1 MIFEILRHTPLWVWG
16 LLAVLIGLGLTQWRD
31 REVTPARIVAMPLVL
46 GALGV
51 SMLWPALR
59 VMPISAALWLVCV
72 ALAFTAAA
80 RWLVPQ
86 GTRWN
91 AATQRLRVSGSGWP
105 MALILATFLLKY
117 AIGVFQAMQPVA
129 ASSPGFLVGLAVLSG
144 VLSGLWSGRAWAML
158 RLAGLGQAPAP
169 HNAQPC
175 P

>member
-16 LLAVLIGLGLTQWRD
+16 LLTVLMGLGLTQWRD
-31 REVTPARIVAMPLVL
+31 REVTPARIVVMPLVL

-59 VMPISAALWLVCV
+59 VMPISGALWLLCV

-91 AATQRLRVSGSGWP
+91 TATQRLRVSGSGWP
-105 MALILATFLLKY
+105 MVLILATFLLKY

-129 ASSPGFLVGLAVLSG
+129 ASSPGFLTGLAVLSG
-144 VLSGLWSGRAWAML
+144 VLSGLWLGRAWAML
-158 RLAGLGQAPAP
+158 RLSGLRQTSAP